1 MSVDVQIDVDPGVLS
16 GLPTRSRGTT
26 RAPIRHLVPVKD
38 DFDAAVAVP
47 QKRRVGW
54 ERRYLG
60 GLLALDLVIALLAG
74 VAGYAARF
82 DPSAAVVHRG
92 YLAFAA
98 GLPVLWLLL
107 LAGNRCYE
115 RRNLY
120 LGSEETRRVL
130 RSGILL
136 IAGVAF
142 VSYMFRQDFSR
153 GYMLCVF
160 PALIVSTALGRYVL
174 RKRLHRRRATGECV
188 QRTVVVGHPV
198 RAAEMIRRLRR
209 EQYHGLDVVAVCLP
223 PGIAADHELDHVQ
236 LPLAQ
241 VRDIVDVVQRYGV
254 QSVVVLASPEMDGS
268 ELRRLS
274 WRLESTGA
282 ELLVAPA
289 LVDVTGPRT
298 SVRLASGLPL
308 LHVEPPEFS
317 GLRRL
322 SKSMLD
328 RSAAALG
335 LLLLSPLLVG
345 IALMIWLEDHR
356 SPVFRQRRVGRHG
369 REFVLLKFRTMH
381 IDAEER
387 LADLVRRNEH
397 DGVLFKMRSDPRVT
411 RIGRQLRRFSLDE
424 LPQLINVL
432 RGEMS
437 LVGPR
442 PPLPTEVS
450 AYEPDLRRRLV
461 VPPGLTGLWQVSG
474 RSDLSWEES
483 TYLDLHY
490 VENWSPTLDLMIL
503 LKTFRA
509 VTSASGAY

>member
-1 MSVDVQIDVDPGVLS
+1 
-16 GLPTRSRGTT
+16 
-26 RAPIRHLVPVKD
+26 
-38 DFDAAVAVP
+38 
-47 QKRRVGW
+47 
-54 ERRYLG
+54 
-60 GLLALDLVIALLAG
+60 
-74 VAGYAARF
+74 
-82 DPSAAVVHRG
+82 
-92 YLAFAA
+92 
-98 GLPVLWLLL
+98 
-107 LAGNRCYE
+107 
-115 RRNLY
+115 
-120 LGSEETRRVL
+120 
-130 RSGILL
+130 
-136 IAGVAF
+136 
-142 VSYMFRQDFSR
+142 
-153 GYMLCVF
+153 
-160 PALIVSTALGRYVL
+160 
-174 RKRLHRRRATGECV
+174 
-188 QRTVVVGHPV
+188 
-198 RAAEMIRRLRR
+198 
-209 EQYHGLDVVAVCLP
+209 
-223 PGIAADHELDHVQ
+223 VQ
-236 LPLAQ
+236 LPLAE
-241 VRDIVDVVQRYGV
+241 VRDIVDVVERYNA
-254 QSVVVLASPEMDGS
+254 QSVVVLASPEMDGA

-322 SKSMLD
+322 TKSMLD

-335 LLLLSPLLVG
+335 LLVLSPLLLMV
-345 IALMIWLEDHR
+345 ALLIWLEDHK
-356 SPVFRQRRVGRHG
+356 SPIFRQRRVGRHG
-369 REFVLLKFRTMH
+369 KEFVLLKFRTMH
-381 IDAEER
+381 VDAEAR
-387 LADLVRRNEH
+387 LAQLVSLNEN

-411 RIGRQLRRFSLDE
+411 RVGRHLRRFSLDE

-442 PPLPTEVS
+442 PPLQAEVS

-503 LKTFRA
+503 FKTGRA
-509 VTSASGAY
+509 VVKATGAY